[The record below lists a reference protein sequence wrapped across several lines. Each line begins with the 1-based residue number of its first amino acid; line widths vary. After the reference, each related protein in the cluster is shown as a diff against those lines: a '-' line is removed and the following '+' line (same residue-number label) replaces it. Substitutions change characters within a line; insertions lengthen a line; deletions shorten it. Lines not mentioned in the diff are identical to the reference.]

1 MANPCSSLTSLNLS
15 VMPPHETEPPLGI
28 KRASC
33 AGPSAA
39 QASDSVTVEHAEVV
53 AGPVTYDL
61 YMINQIRLHCC
72 SANEDDPA
80 PRLIWKGLGPERGV
94 NGSFTP
100 SGR

>member
-1 MANPCSSLTSLNLS
+1 
-15 VMPPHETEPPLGI
+15 MPPQETEASLGR

-39 QASDSVTVEHAEVV
+39 QASESDAVEQAEVAV
-53 AGPVTYDL
+53 GPVIYNA
-61 YMINQIRLHCC
+61 YMINQIKLPFC
-72 SANEDDPA
+72 SPDKDNPA

-94 NGSFTP
+94 NRSFTP